1 MRGKNVTRSYRLSI
15 SGDGEK
21 NPTTWQLA
29 DAERAKGPVEFSYS
43 IDEAVPAN
51 LGLELRGTI
60 RIEIIKLHPAAAGS
74 FLLSGLYRFAPATSP
89 IKVEGWYMPSPVQGF
104 LCLIRTETLE

>member
-1 MRGKNVTRSYRLSI
+1 MRGKNVSRSYRLSI
-15 SGDGEK
+15 SDAGAK

-29 DAERAKGPVEFSYS
+29 DADRTKGPVEFSYS
-43 IDEAVPAN
+43 IDEAVPTD
-51 LGLELRGTI
+51 LGLELKGVI

-89 IKVEGWYMPSPVQGF
+89 IKVEGWYMPNPVQGF
-104 LCLIRTETLE
+104 LCLIRTESVE